1 MSLKIQTSNITNKND
16 PKSINSRVFI
26 GNLNTAVVKKSDVE
40 TIFAKYGRVAG
51 CSVHK
56 GYAFVQYANERH
68 ARAAVLGENGR
79 VLAGQTLDINMAG
92 EPKPN
97 RPKGIKRAASAI
109 YSGYSFDYDH
119 YLEDFYHR
127 LFDYRG
133 RLSPVPV
140 PRAVPVKRPRVTVP
154 LVRRVKTTIPV
165 KLFARSTAI
174 TTGSAKIKL
183 KSSELKAI
191 KTELTQIK
199 SNIDSLLGRLEQIAA
214 AQKANPDGKKKGD
227 NGSNTG
233 GSGGV
238 GGSGSNDN
246 GNGGSSGSG
255 GGSGSGT
262 ARPPAA
268 PEDTASETCMPPTE
282 VQARDEGDDE
292 GLLTH
297 SEEEL
302 EHSQETDAEDRALQ

>member
-1 MSLKIQTSNITNKND
+1 MSLKIQTSNVTNKND

-40 TIFAKYGRVAG
+40 TIFSKYGRVAG

-97 RPKGIKRAASAI
+97 RPKGLKRAATAI
-109 YSGYSFDYDH
+109 Y
-119 YLEDFYHR
+119 R

-174 TTGSAKIKL
+174 STGSAKIKL
-183 KSSELKAI
+183 KSSELQTI

-199 SNIDSLLGRLEQIAA
+199 SNIDALLGRLEQIAEE
-214 AQKANPDGKKKGD
+214 QKANPDGKKKGD
-227 NGSNTG
+227 SSSGGGGGSSSSGGGGSGNVGSG
-233 GSGGV
+233 GSGG
-238 GGSGSNDN
+238 SGS
-246 GNGGSSGSG
+246 SSS
-255 GGSGSGT
+255 
-262 ARPPAA
+262 RPPA
-268 PEDTASETCMPPTE
+268 PQEDTASEAGTPQGE
-282 VQARDEGDDE
+282 VQTRDDGDEE

-302 EHSQETDAEDRALQ
+302 EHSQDTDAEDGALQ

>member
-1 MSLKIQTSNITNKND
+1 MSLKIQTSNVTNKND

-40 TIFAKYGRVAG
+40 TIFSKYGRVAG

-97 RPKGIKRAASAI
+97 RPKGLKRAATAI
-109 YSGYSFDYDH
+109 Y
-119 YLEDFYHR
+119 R

-183 KSSELKAI
+183 KSSELQTI

-199 SNIDSLLGRLEQIAA
+199 SNIDALLGRLEQIAEE
-214 AQKANPDGKKKGD
+214 QKANPDGKKKGD
-227 NGSNTG
+227 SSSGGGGSSSGGGVSGNVGSG
-233 GSGGV
+233 GSGG
-238 GGSGSNDN
+238 SGS
-246 GNGGSSGSG
+246 SSS
-255 GGSGSGT
+255 
-262 ARPPAA
+262 RPPA
-268 PEDTASETCMPPTE
+268 PQEDTASEAGTAQGE
-282 VQARDEGDDE
+282 VQTRDDGDEE

-302 EHSQETDAEDRALQ
+302 EHSQDTDAEDGALQ

>member
-1 MSLKIQTSNITNKND
+1 MSLKIQTSNVTNKND
-16 PKSINSRVFI
+16 PKSINPRVFI

-40 TIFAKYGRVAG
+40 TIFSKYGRVAG
-51 CSVHK
+51 CSGHK

-92 EPKPN
+92 EPKLN
-97 RPKGIKRAASAI
+97 RPKGLKRAATAI
-109 YSGYSFDYDH
+109 Y
-119 YLEDFYHR
+119 R

-140 PRAVPVKRPRVTVP
+140 PRAVPVKRPRVKVP

-174 TTGSAKIKL
+174 TTGSPKIKL
-183 KSSELKAI
+183 KSNELQTI

-199 SNIDSLLGRLEQIAA
+199 SNIDALLGRLEQIAEEK
-214 AQKANPDGKKKGD
+214 KANPDGKKKGD
-227 NGSNTG
+227 SS
-233 GSGGV
+233 SGG
-238 GGSGSNDN
+238 G
-246 GNGGSSGSG
+246 GGSSGGGSSGNAG
-255 GGSGSGT
+255 GGSGSCSSSS
-262 ARPPAA
+262 RPQA
-268 PEDTASETCMPPTE
+268 PQEDTASETGTPQGE
-282 VQARDEGDDE
+282 VQTRDDADEE

-302 EHSQETDAEDRALQ
+302 EHSQDTDAEDGALR

>member
-1 MSLKIQTSNITNKND
+1 MT

-26 GNLNTAVVKKSDVE
+26 GNLNTTVVKKSD
-40 TIFAKYGRVAG
+40 YGHVAG

-68 ARAAVLGENGR
+68 ARAAVLGKNGQ

-92 EPKPN
+92 ESKPN
-97 RPKGIKRAASAI
+97 TPKWLKRAATAI
-109 YSGYSFDYDH
+109 Y
-119 YLEDFYHR
+119 R

-140 PRAVPVKRPRVTVP
+140 PRAVPVKWHRVTVP
-154 LVRRVKTTIPV
+154 LVRLVKTTIPV

-183 KSSELKAI
+183 KSSELQTI
-191 KTELTQIK
+191 KKELTHFK
-199 SNIDSLLGRLEQIAA
+199 SNIDALLGCLEKIAEK
-214 AQKANPDGKKKGD
+214 QKANPDGKKKGD
-227 NGSNTG
+227 SSS
-233 GSGGV
+233 SGG
-238 GGSGSNDN
+238 GGG
-246 GNGGSSGSG
+246 GGSSGGSSSANAGAGAGSSGG
-255 GGSGSGT
+255 GGSGSCSSSSQ
-262 ARPPAA
+262 PPA
-268 PEDTASETCMPPTE
+268 PQEDTASEAGTPQGE
-282 VQARDEGDDE
+282 VQTRDNGDEE

-302 EHSQETDAEDRALQ
+302 EHSQDTDAEDGALQ

>member
-1 MSLKIQTSNITNKND
+1 MSLKIQTSNVTNKND

-40 TIFAKYGRVAG
+40 TIFSKYGRVAG

-97 RPKGIKRAASAI
+97 RPKGLKRAATAI
-109 YSGYSFDYDH
+109 Y
-119 YLEDFYHR
+119 R

-183 KSSELKAI
+183 KSSELQTI

-199 SNIDSLLGRLEQIAA
+199 SNIDALLGRLEQIAEE
-214 AQKANPDGKKKGD
+214 QKANPDGKKKGD
-227 NGSNTG
+227 SSSGGGGGSSSGGSSGNAG
-233 GSGGV
+233 GSGG
-238 GGSGSNDN
+238 
-246 GNGGSSGSG
+246 SSGNAG
-255 GGSGSGT
+255 GGSGSCGSSS
-262 ARPPAA
+262 RPPA
-268 PEDTASETCMPPTE
+268 PQDDTASEAGTPQGE
-282 VQARDEGDDE
+282 VQTRDDGDEE

-302 EHSQETDAEDRALQ
+302 EHSQDTDAEDGALQ

>member
-1 MSLKIQTSNITNKND
+1 MKIQTSNVTNKND

-40 TIFAKYGRVAG
+40 TIFSKYGRVAG

-97 RPKGIKRAASAI
+97 RPKGLKRAATAI
-109 YSGYSFDYDH
+109 Y
-119 YLEDFYHR
+119 R

-183 KSSELKAI
+183 KSSELQTI

-199 SNIDSLLGRLEQIAA
+199 SNIDALLGRLEQIAEE
-214 AQKANPDGKKKGD
+214 QKANPDGKKKGD
-227 NGSNTG
+227 SSSGGGGGSSSGGGGSGNVGSG
-233 GSGGV
+233 GSGG
-238 GGSGSNDN
+238 SGS
-246 GNGGSSGSG
+246 SSS
-255 GGSGSGT
+255 
-262 ARPPAA
+262 RPPA
-268 PEDTASETCMPPTE
+268 PQEDTASEAGTPQGE
-282 VQARDEGDDE
+282 VQTRDDGDEE

-302 EHSQETDAEDRALQ
+302 EHSQDTDAEDGALQ

>member
-1 MSLKIQTSNITNKND
+1 MSLKIQTSNVTNKND

-40 TIFAKYGRVAG
+40 TIFSKYGRVAG

-97 RPKGIKRAASAI
+97 RPKGLKRAATAI
-109 YSGYSFDYDH
+109 Y
-119 YLEDFYHR
+119 R

-174 TTGSAKIKL
+174 TTGSTKIKL
-183 KSSELKAI
+183 KSSELQTI

-199 SNIDSLLGRLEQIAA
+199 SNIDALLGRLEQIAEE
-214 AQKANPDGKKKGD
+214 QKANPDGKKKGD
-227 NGSNTG
+227 SS
-233 GSGGV
+233 SGG
-238 GGSGSNDN
+238 G
-246 GNGGSSGSG
+246 GGSSGGGSSGGSGNVGGGG
-255 GGSGSGT
+255 GGSGSSSSSS
-262 ARPPAA
+262 RPLA
-268 PEDTASETCMPPTE
+268 PQEDTASEAGTPQGE
-282 VQARDEGDDE
+282 VQTRDDADEE

-302 EHSQETDAEDRALQ
+302 EHSQDTDAEDGALQ

>member
-1 MSLKIQTSNITNKND
+1 MSLKIQTSNVTNKND

-40 TIFAKYGRVAG
+40 TIFSKYGRVAG

-97 RPKGIKRAASAI
+97 RPKGLKRAATAI
-109 YSGYSFDYDH
+109 Y
-119 YLEDFYHR
+119 R

-183 KSSELKAI
+183 KSSELQTI

-199 SNIDSLLGRLEQIAA
+199 SNIDALLGRLEQIAEE
-214 AQKANPDGKKKGD
+214 QKANPDGKKKGD
-227 NGSNTG
+227 SSS
-233 GSGGV
+233 SGG
-238 GGSGSNDN
+238 GG
-246 GNGGSSGSG
+246 GGSSGGSSSANAGAGSSGG
-255 GGSGSGT
+255 GGSGSCSSSS
-262 ARPPAA
+262 RPPA
-268 PEDTASETCMPPTE
+268 PQEDTASEAGTPQGE
-282 VQARDEGDDE
+282 VQTRDDGDEE

-302 EHSQETDAEDRALQ
+302 EHSQDTDAEDGALQ

>member
-1 MSLKIQTSNITNKND
+1 MSLKIQTSNVTNKND

-40 TIFAKYGRVAG
+40 TIFSKYGRVAG

-97 RPKGIKRAASAI
+97 RPKGLKRAATAI
-109 YSGYSFDYDH
+109 Y
-119 YLEDFYHR
+119 R

-174 TTGSAKIKL
+174 STGSAKIKL
-183 KSSELKAI
+183 KSSELQTI

-199 SNIDSLLGRLEQIAA
+199 SNIDALLGRLEQIAEE
-214 AQKANPDGKKKGD
+214 QKANPDGKKKGD
-227 NGSNTG
+227 SSSGGGGGSSSGGG
-233 GSGGV
+233 GSGNVGSGSS
-238 GGSGSNDN
+238 GGSGS
-246 GNGGSSGSG
+246 SSS
-255 GGSGSGT
+255 
-262 ARPPAA
+262 RPPA
-268 PEDTASETCMPPTE
+268 PQEDTASEAGTPQGE
-282 VQARDEGDDE
+282 VQTRDDGDEE

-302 EHSQETDAEDRALQ
+302 EHSQDTDAEDGALQ

>member
-1 MSLKIQTSNITNKND
+1 MKIQTSNVTNKND

-40 TIFAKYGRVAG
+40 TIFSKYGRVAG

-97 RPKGIKRAASAI
+97 RPKGLKRAATAI
-109 YSGYSFDYDH
+109 Y
-119 YLEDFYHR
+119 R

-174 TTGSAKIKL
+174 STGSAKIKL
-183 KSSELKAI
+183 KSSELQTI

-199 SNIDSLLGRLEQIAA
+199 SNIDALLGRLEQIAEE
-214 AQKANPDGKKKGD
+214 QKANPDGKKKGD
-227 NGSNTG
+227 SSSGGGGGSSSGGGGSGNVGSG
-233 GSGGV
+233 GSGG
-238 GGSGSNDN
+238 SGS
-246 GNGGSSGSG
+246 SSS
-255 GGSGSGT
+255 
-262 ARPPAA
+262 RPPA
-268 PEDTASETCMPPTE
+268 PQEDTASEAGTPQGE
-282 VQARDEGDDE
+282 VQTRDDGDEE

-302 EHSQETDAEDRALQ
+302 EHSQDTDAEDGALQ